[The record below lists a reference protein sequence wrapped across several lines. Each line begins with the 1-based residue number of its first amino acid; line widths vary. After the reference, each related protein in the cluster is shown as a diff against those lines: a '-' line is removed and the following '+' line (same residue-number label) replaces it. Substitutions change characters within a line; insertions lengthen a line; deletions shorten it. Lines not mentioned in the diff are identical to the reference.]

1 MHRGGHW
8 NHEQGFECN
17 NSRNDGREKA
27 SLCSGMNRWKTES
40 LDGLGIPSMIV
51 SDGPHGVRKPNREDD
66 FGMHDVTDNRPATCY
81 PTASAL
87 ASSWDRK
94 LMFEVGEEAK
104 ALDIQILLGPGVN
117 MKRSP
122 LGGRNFEY
130 YSEDPYLAGEIG
142 AAYVKGLQNQGVGA
156 SVKHFACNNQEHER
170 MSISAEV
177 DERAFREIYLPA
189 FEKIVKEAKPWSIM
203 AAYNKVNGQF
213 ATENPYLLQRF

>member
-1 MHRGGHW
+1 
-8 NHEQGFECN
+8 
-17 NSRNDGREKA
+17 
-27 SLCSGMNRWKTES
+27 
-40 LDGLGIPSMIV
+40 
-51 SDGPHGVRKPNREDD
+51 
-66 FGMHDVTDNRPATCY
+66 
-81 PTASAL
+81 
-87 ASSWDRK
+87 
-94 LMFEVGEEAK
+94 MFEVGEEAK